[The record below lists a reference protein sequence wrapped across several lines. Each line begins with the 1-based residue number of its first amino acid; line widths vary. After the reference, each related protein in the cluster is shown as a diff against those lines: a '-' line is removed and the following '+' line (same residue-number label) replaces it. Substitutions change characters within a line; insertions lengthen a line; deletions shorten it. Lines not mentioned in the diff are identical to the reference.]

1 MNSQV
6 SYMWGTGVDGSSAL
20 STLNGSRM
28 SGRYRSCRLRRHWT
42 QESGACHLPGCG
54 QIPGDVAHLL
64 SGECLALQNMFD
76 MLASH
81 PHLLP
86 PVLTALNGDRDT
98 TTMFFLDPSKDPAV
112 MKLVQEYGHVTVL
125 APLFQAARAWV
136 WCAHRA
142 RMRLLGLEWYLQ

>member
-1 MNSQV
+1 MSPTFFQESVELSNPI
-6 SYMWGTGVDGSSAL
+6 WPLA
-20 STLNGSRM
+20 STL
-28 SGRYRSCRLRRHWT
+28 
-42 QESGACHLPGCG
+42 Q
-54 QIPGDVAHLL
+54 HLL
-64 SGECLALQNMFD
+64 D

-98 TTMFFLDPSKDPAV
+98 TTMFFLDPSTDPAV